1 METLVDSLVRTAR
14 DLWIKGW
21 AERNAGNVS
30 LRVEPDV
37 AVDAGPR
44 EEPWRPIGAV
54 LPNLAGERFLFT
66 GTGSFMRNIERDPE
80 RGIGL
85 VEVDAAGESFR
96 IAWGLT
102 GGGLPTSEL
111 MPHLCAHAA
120 RMAVTGG
127 ADRAIIHTHPQNL
140 IALTYALDLD
150 TTKLT
155 RLLWEM
161 HTECIVV
168 FPMGCGFVRWRMPGG
183 RELAEAT
190 AEVLGRRTMA
200 IWQHHGIVAAGPD
213 LEHAFGLIETAEKA
227 AEIYVKAAALGPVP
241 HRLTTEQLTALAAN
255 FGVEPD
261 REILGPDP
269 NGV

>member
-1 METLVDSLVRTAR
+1 MEKLIESLVRTAR

-30 LRVEPDV
+30 LRVVPGDAVEPGDRHE
-37 AVDAGPR
+37 A
-44 EEPWRPIGAV
+44 WRPIGAA
-54 LPNLAGERFLFT
+54 LPSLAGERFLFT
-66 GTGSFMRNIERDPE
+66 GTGSFMRNIERDPQ

-96 IAWGLT
+96 IVRGLS

-120 RMAVTGG
+120 RMTATGG
-127 ADRAIIHTHPQNL
+127 TDRAIIHTHPQNL
-140 IALTYALDLD
+140 IALTYAMDLD
-150 TTKLT
+150 TERLT

-161 HTECIVV
+161 HTECVVV

-190 AEVLGRRTMA
+190 AEVLARRTMA
-200 IWQHHGIVAAGPD
+200 VWQHHGIVAAGPD

-227 AEIYVKAAALGPVP
+227 AEIYFKAAALGPVTR
-241 HRLTTEQLTALAAN
+241 RLTTEQLTALATN

-261 REILGPDP
+261 REILGR
-269 NGV
+269 

>member
-1 METLVDSLVRTAR
+1 MDELIESLVRTTR
-14 DLWIKGW
+14 DLWLKGW

-30 LRVEPDV
+30 VRLVPGDTVETE
-37 AVDAGPR
+37 PR
-44 EEPWRPIGAV
+44 AEVWSPIGTT
-54 LPNLAGERFLFT
+54 LPTLAGGRFLFT

-80 RGIGL
+80 RGLGL
-85 VEVDAAGESFR
+85 VVVDSAGESYR
-96 IAWGLT
+96 VAWGFI

-120 RMAVTGG
+120 RMAATGE

-140 IALTYALDLD
+140 IALSYALELD
-150 TTKLT
+150 TERLT

-161 HTECIVV
+161 HTECVVV
-168 FPMGCGFVRWRMPGG
+168 FPAGCGFIRWQMPGS

-200 IWQHHGIVAAGPD
+200 VWQHHGIVAAGPD

-227 AEIYVKAAALGPVP
+227 AEIYLKAASLGPVER
-241 HRLTTEQLTALAAN
+241 RLTTEQLTALAAN

-261 REILGPDP
+261 REILGR
-269 NGV
+269 

>member
-1 METLVDSLVRTAR
+1 MEVLIASLVRTAR

-30 LRVEPDV
+30 VRLTPADAFE
-37 AVDAGPR
+37 VDPR
-44 EEPWRPIGAV
+44 DEAWRPIGAI
-54 LPNLAGERFLFT
+54 LPSLAGERFLFT
-66 GTGSFMRNIERDPE
+66 ATGSFMRNLEFDPE
-80 RGIGL
+80 HGLGI
-85 VEVDAAGESFR
+85 VEVDPAGESFR
-96 IAWGLT
+96 IAWGFA

-120 RMAVTGG
+120 RMSATEG

-150 TTKLT
+150 TERLT

-183 RELAEAT
+183 SELAEAT
-190 AEVLGRRTMA
+190 AQVLARRTMA
-200 IWQHHGIVAAGPD
+200 VWQHHGMVAAGPD

-227 AEIYVKAAALGPVP
+227 AEIYLKAAALGSVTR
-241 HRLTTEQLTALAAN
+241 RLTTEQLTALAAN

-261 REILGPDP
+261 REILGR
-269 NGV
+269 